1 MADMT
6 CKHGRLEGSC
16 EDCAY
21 EAAQATGL
29 PLRGPPPAQTRKA
42 TEKAAEAEDANVP
55 TARSRRR
62 S

>member
-21 EAAQATGL
+21 ETAQAAGL
-29 PLRGPPPAQTRKA
+29 PLGGPHPEQTRKA
-42 TEKAAEAEDANVP
+42 AEKAVEGDTSP
-55 TARSRRR
+55 TRTSRKRG
-62 S
+62 